1 MIVYDYDSN
10 ITHSLDKCSN
20 NYYTNDST
28 TKTNDMLMLNIQD
41 INFDINTE
49 NNVFH
54 KLLQLGESSNNDN
67 KKYIIADNESI
78 HNILSIL
85 NAEKHKDIMTF
96 DNQGYLIQMKHVK
109 LLEMYNKQRKF
120 TLPIL
125 KQLEILKHLNL
136 INEITIISVPSKNE
150 LNEQEL
156 VKLIKLYINSDNKVY
171 IIPNEGNG
179 GDAFIALGTYHFLKK
194 HNINYKIIQDN
205 NTITKNDKLIY
216 SGGGNLVSH
225 YMHCEHFLRSFENNE
240 ILILPHTIDKVKL
253 LQELKNNVTIITR
266 DVTSYYNCQK
276 HFKHNSYI
284 SHDMAFYINLSW
296 LPEIK
301 QTNNYKS
308 TNCFRNDVER
318 TVINIPNNIDISDRI
333 NYDRYMKN
341 EQLVEKT
348 VFDILSYLMNFKVIK
363 TNRLHVCIAGYLLQK
378 QVEFHRNSYW
388 KNCEVFKYSLT
399 HSELIKF
406 NHIYK
411 RKRVALCFRG
421 AMDKIRNGHYS
432 KQVCDIY
439 ESDSPYVPFETVKT
453 SLTKHLFDINPD
465 YEFDIFIHCW
475 NKDIKSKM
483 EQLYQPKRT
492 LYENNKD
499 YENIIKK
506 DISKNFAY
514 TSQQLSICK
523 SLKLMIEYAEEHN
536 VEYDYVISYRPDGL
550 LYKDL
555 HLKKYE
561 NDNVYVNSNI
571 HEDFHFIMSYNNATM
586 FKNMFGS
593 KKTVPQFV
601 QLNMKKKL
609 VADDIVCGKDQ
620 EILRKIKYSCVDKGY
635 KTLEFFHQYGLT
647 NEQIN
652 TLTHI

>member
-1 MIVYDYDSN
+1 MIVYDYNRN
-10 ITHSLDKCSN
+10 ISHLLDECSN
-20 NYYTNDST
+20 NYYTNDSM

-41 INFDINTE
+41 IHFDKNTE

-67 KKYIIADNESI
+67 NNYIIADNESI

-85 NAEKHKDIMTF
+85 NTEKPQDIMIF
-96 DNQGYLIQMKHVK
+96 DNQGYLIKMKHVK

-120 TLPIL
+120 TLPIV

-136 INEITIISVPSKNE
+136 INEITNISVPSKNE
-150 LNEQEL
+150 LTEQEL

-179 GDAFIALGTYHFLKK
+179 GDALIALGTYHFLKK

-225 YMHCEHFLRSFENNE
+225 YMHCEHFLRSFENHQ
-240 ILILPHTIDKVKL
+240 ILILPHTIDKVRL
-253 LQELKNNVTIITR
+253 LQELKDNVTIITR
-266 DVTSYYNCQK
+266 DVSSYYNCQR

-284 SHDMAFYINLSW
+284 SQDMAFYINLSW

-301 QTNNYKS
+301 QINNYKY

-318 TVINIPNNIDISDRI
+318 TVINVPNNIDISDRI

-341 EQLVEKT
+341 EHLVEKT

-378 QVEFHRNSYW
+378 QVEFHSNSYW

-421 AMDKIRNGHYS
+421 AMDKIRSGHYS
-432 KQVCDIY
+432 KRICDIY
-439 ESDSPYVPFETVKT
+439 ETDSPYVPFETVQI
-453 SLTKHLFDINPD
+453 SLTKHLLNINPD

-475 NKDIKSKM
+475 NEDIESKM
-483 EQLYQPKRT
+483 EHLYHPKRT

-499 YENIIKK
+499 YENNIKINII
-506 DISKNFAY
+506 KNFAY

-523 SLKLMIEYAEEHN
+523 SLKLMEEYAKEHN

-555 HLKKYE
+555 HLEKYE
-561 NDNVYVNSNI
+561 NDNVYVNSDT
-571 HEDFHFIMSYNNATM
+571 HEDFHFI
-586 FKNMFGS
+586 NMFGS

-609 VADDIVCGKDQ
+609 VADDIKCGKDQ
-620 EILRKIKYSCVDKGY
+620 EILRKIKSSCVDKGY
-635 KTLEFFHQYGLT
+635 KTHEFFHQYGLT
-647 NEQIN
+647 NEQIDM
-652 TLTHI
+652 LTHI